1 MIYELDDVGSG
12 KDLAFYRLEIAKGDL
27 AAAEKNYNEGSC
39 SSGG

>member
-12 KDLAFYRLEIAKGDL
+12 RDLAFYRLEIAKGDL